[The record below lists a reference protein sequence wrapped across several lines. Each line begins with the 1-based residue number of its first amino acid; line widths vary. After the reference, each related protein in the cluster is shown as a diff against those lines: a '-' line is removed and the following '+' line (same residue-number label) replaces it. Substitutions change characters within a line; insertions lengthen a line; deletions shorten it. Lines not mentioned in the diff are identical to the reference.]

1 MEQVLKWFGVVCVLA
16 TALSAF
22 LSTVGT
28 LLPEGPTRV
37 RVLWLRDRLD
47 ALGLDLRKLG
57 PVAPKLALLVVL
69 SLPLTACST
78 LRSAGFA
85 PMASAPSP
93 ERCATL
99 SDRASTWS
107 AIAGGSALLA
117 GGGGLAIIPTESSGA
132 RLAIA
137 IGSVAVGALAAAS
150 QVVSSR
156 ASSQF
161 VAEGCAK

>member
-1 MEQVLKWFGVVCVLA
+1 MTRLRPFAFIAML
-16 TALSAF
+16 F
-22 LSTVGT
+22 LSSCAQS
-28 LLPEGPTRV
+28 
-37 RVLWLRDRLD
+37 LR
-47 ALGLDLRKLG
+47 A
-57 PVAPKLALLVVL
+57 
-69 SLPLTACST
+69 
-78 LRSAGFA
+78 AGFA
-85 PMASAPSP
+85 PLAAVSSA

-150 QVVSSR
+150 QVVASK

-161 VAEGCAK
+161 VAEGCGK